1 MVTLLLRERDR
12 DRERDRETEREFEVG
27 KMIFILNQ
35 ILNDFLIVLT
45 PVIRKEVCGILM
57 KNDMVFVVLK
67 LPHTWFVVVVT
78 K

>member
-45 PVIRKEVCGILM
+45 LVIRKEVCGILM
-57 KNDMVFVVLK
+57 NNDMVFVVLNY
-67 LPHTWFVVVVT
+67 HTVLRFVVVGA
-78 K
+78 